1 MPVVEH
7 KQHFFLVHPCVR
19 ARKFYCWKIGTSLSN
34 GCAEATKK
42 MCAFHFDRLFW
53 WYFFFIFLPLLLL
66 QRFFANLTRFHIGV
80 RACVSRESY
89 WRGFCEQQVS
99 IEVEISYIIF
109 FISFGKFDFWAV
121 FLTHQKRYVCATA
134 WTKITVWLLYGC
146 DDGREREGATRKETK
161 NKPCHH
167 SWFLLLHFHFRST
180 WWFISDDSHNG
191 EIIKRLNAHTHP
203 LTQQR
208 RLYTLCRLTVYVGGN
223 LSSASTFLDIP
234 LTRKKKY
241 LSLPFIYTRIW
252 RILFRFVC
260 FEFREFVPQLLKPFV
275 DLWTLAIKIKPQM
288 NGFMLPR
295 YIYEW
300 FEGSFIFLC
309 FFAVFSHRL

>member
-80 RACVSRESY
+80 RACVSWESY
-89 WRGFCEQQVS
+89 WRGFREQQVS

-208 RLYTLCRLTVYVGGN
+208 RLYTLCMSVETFRQQAHFLTYHWREKKVSLTPVYLCKN
-223 LSSASTFLDIP
+223 LTDSFSFCLLWIP
-234 LTRKKKY
+234 GICAATVKT
-241 LSLPFIYTRIW
+241 IC
-252 RILFRFVC
+252 RFVNT
-260 FEFREFVPQLLKPFV
+260 R
-275 DLWTLAIKIKPQM
+275 D
-288 NGFMLPR
+288 
-295 YIYEW
+295 
-300 FEGSFIFLC
+300 
-309 FFAVFSHRL
+309 